1 MKNYTVKG
9 WETEECRNE
18 GLAFDIEDFDNLE
31 DAIDEAES
39 YYRNGLA
46 CVEVEDEDG
55 NVYYHLSFDVR
66 SKKEIE
72 KYNNGK
78 QLKK

>member
-1 MKNYTVKG
+1 MNYTIKG
-9 WETEECRNE
+9 WETEQCRNE
-18 GLAFDIEDFDNLE
+18 GLSFDIEDFDNVE
-31 DAIDEAES
+31 DAANEAES

-46 CVEVEDEDG
+46 CVEVEDENG
-55 NVYYHLSFDVR
+55 NVYYHLSFDVA

-72 KYNNGK
+72 KYNSGK